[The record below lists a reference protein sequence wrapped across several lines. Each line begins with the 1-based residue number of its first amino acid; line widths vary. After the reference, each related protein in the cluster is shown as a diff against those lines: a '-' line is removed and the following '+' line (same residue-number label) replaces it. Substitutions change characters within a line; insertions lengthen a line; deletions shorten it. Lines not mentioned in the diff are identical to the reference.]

1 MLKKYFHCCFLNDI
15 KNCRSNLNNC
25 APPPT
30 KKIKKFETYDKTD
43 QYMYHSKFF
52 CWHYLQVP

>member
-1 MLKKYFHCCFLNDI
+1 MIKKYFNCCFLNDT

-25 APPPT
+25 GPPP
-30 KKIKKFETYDKTD
+30 KKNKKFETYDKTD

-52 CWHYLQVP
+52 CWHYF